1 MLIETKRLV
10 IRDFRE
16 SDFEDYFHYMMD
28 AKLQELLGMTS
39 ITDRASALDA
49 FRWLLANRLFLA
61 LELRTSEQVIGHICL
76 HPPFTPVAE
85 SEEFFGKNGASISC
99 ALSSAMQKQGYMA
112 EALAALFD
120 YNRQTGKWDYFD
132 YEYEPANLG
141 SKRLQE
147 KLGFREWGTEAIDD
161 IVLHVCVYEKTSD
174 CQ

>member
-28 AKLQELLGMTS
+28 AELQELLGMTS

-49 FRWLLANRLFLA
+49 FQWLLANRIFLA
-61 LELRTSEQVIGHICL
+61 VELRTSEQVIGHICL

-85 SEEFFGKNGASISC
+85 SVEFHGKKGASISC
-99 ALSSAMQKQGYMA
+99 ALSSAMQKQGYMT
-112 EALAALFD
+112 EALTALLA
-120 YNRQTGKWDYFD
+120 YNQQIGKWDYFD

-141 SKRLQE
+141 SKHLQE
-147 KLGFREWGTEAIDD
+147 KLGFREWSVETIDD
-161 IVLHVCVYEKTSD
+161 TILHVCVWE
-174 CQ
+174 